1 MLTSRPAIFLDFD
14 GVTHDVDHSAVMLP
28 GDRFSFDRSMV
39 FIYLAGLKYVLD
51 KASAAVV
58 ISSSWRYHFEYEQLL
73 EFCEPIRE
81 YIVGTTLNVEYSE
94 DDVLPANRF
103 EECELYAKKHGYGNN
118 WLLIDDQ
125 EAIVWGYAT
134 PTTAQRSHV
143 IITDEHKG
151 LHTEGLL
158 VDLHRWLKKQS
169 AQPGHQNR
177 KKFVK

>member
-14 GVTHDVDHSAVMLP
+14 GVTHSVDHGAEFDAKGGITLDREQVFTYLPALAAVLEACP
-28 GDRFSFDRSMV
+28 
-39 FIYLAGLKYVLD
+39 LD
-51 KASAAVV
+51 VV
-58 ISSSWRYHFEYEQLL
+58 ISSSWRYHFSYDQLL

-81 YIVGTTLNVEYSE
+81 YIVGTTLDVEYSE

-103 EECELYAKKHGYGNN
+103 EECQLYAKKHGYGNN

-158 VDLHRWLKKQS
+158 VDLHRRLTKRES
-169 AQPGHQNR
+169 P
-177 KKFVK
+177 